1 MQELLN
7 GIAQGSVY
15 SLVAAGL
22 VLIFGVVR
30 VPHFAHGEAV
40 MIAGM
45 VTSSAVTLFG
55 LPIPLAA
62 AAGVAAAMAYGL
74 FLCFAV
80 YWPMRNYPEWN
91 LLASSLGAVVITN
104 VAALQI
110 WTSTPRVTPGGI
122 SGSFEIFGAVIPWGW
137 VMLAAI
143 SAAVILATG
152 AFVAKTSAGLGMKA
166 MGVDAESAQMMGV
179 PVRRNWMIAFG
190 VGSALAGV
198 AGAAY
203 STVFPVSTTL
213 GLEVT
218 FNALVII
225 ILSGVGSVT
234 NVLWGGILLGVVEAV
249 AGMVLPGGYQH
260 TLVFLFMLVVLVA
273 RPNGIFGWDNARD

>member
-30 VPHFAHGEAV
+30 VPHFAHGETV
-40 MIAGM
+40 MLAGM
-45 VTSSAVTLFG
+45 VTSSAVTMLG

-122 SGSFEIFGAVIPWGW
+122 AGSFEIFDAVIPWGW

-166 MGVDAESAQMMGV
+166 MAVDAETAQMMGV